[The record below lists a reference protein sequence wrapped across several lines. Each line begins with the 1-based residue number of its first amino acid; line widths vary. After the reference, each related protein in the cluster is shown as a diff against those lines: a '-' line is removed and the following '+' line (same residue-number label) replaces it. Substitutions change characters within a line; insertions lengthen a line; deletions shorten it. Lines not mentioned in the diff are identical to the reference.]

1 MPSSSAMSPAAPAS
15 PDVEIHPAEILV
27 VANDYDEQA
36 IMQSGSDYDRQD
48 GDVRGRED
56 GAEDAE
62 TSRNSVNVSF
72 KAIPVTEENVS
83 ALSCSL
89 RTRHVHDE
97 RGTEDE
103 SDMSSEEEEDM
114 ERKPLRSAGQE
125 VLDRTSTMGEM
136 MIQKMQTNPD
146 QLVVLVLTSSYQSF
160 MRSDMTRYDLLTEC
174 RRMLPQRQEALG
186 ASLQLRDLRALQAGS
201 ESALLVRGGAI
212 VLSCSPLNAVV
223 TSQQAFVVVPDGA
236 DDLLEPLLHRV
247 QKLRGTEDSC
257 GMIDFEFVALEA
269 LLLTLYEHH
278 RRIVSKH
285 AEVAQEMLHGIRS
298 HLSNELLNRI
308 LLLKRKLS
316 SEYEAVRG
324 AQMALEETQDD
335 KDALL
340 LMYLTHHRKEED
352 LYKTNTLD
360 TTQAEVLLDTYAL
373 EFQGLAN
380 ELNMLEKEIDATEDY
395 LKFKLDKAR
404 NRLIRLDVFFGIIG
418 ACLAVNSAITGF
430 FGMNLPNRQYA
441 DGTVL
446 PGQDFQPPT
455 GGTNYLGPYEGGPSW
470 TFIEVTVISSI
481 GSAALLFGTCFFL
494 SCCGLLR
501 T

>member
-160 MRSDMTRYDLLTEC
+160 MRSDMTR
-174 RRMLPQRQEALG
+174 
-186 ASLQLRDLRALQAGS
+186 DLRALQAGS

-257 GMIDFEFVALEA
+257 GMIDFEFVALEG
-269 LLLTLYEHH
+269 ENE
-278 RRIVSKH
+278 IGEDKG
-285 AEVAQEMLHGIRS
+285 EQEEQEMGV
-298 HLSNELLNRI
+298 EG
-308 LLLKRKLS
+308 KR
-316 SEYEAVRG
+316 
-324 AQMALEETQDD
+324 
-335 KDALL
+335 
-340 LMYLTHHRKEED
+340 
-352 LYKTNTLD
+352 
-360 TTQAEVLLDTYAL
+360 
-373 EFQGLAN
+373 
-380 ELNMLEKEIDATEDY
+380 
-395 LKFKLDKAR
+395 
-404 NRLIRLDVFFGIIG
+404 
-418 ACLAVNSAITGF
+418 
-430 FGMNLPNRQYA
+430 
-441 DGTVL
+441 
-446 PGQDFQPPT
+446 
-455 GGTNYLGPYEGGPSW
+455 
-470 TFIEVTVISSI
+470 
-481 GSAALLFGTCFFL
+481 
-494 SCCGLLR
+494 
-501 T
+501 